1 MKAGIVHPV
10 VTVTKTVSGSTRLV
24 DRGKEGREEGGGGEG
39 GRENG
44 ERERKE
50 GGRNWELGKESL
62 EQGAERLKRSTKG
75 ERLIV
80 LTFSKGVSLRLDR
93 H

>member
-39 GRENG
+39 GEKMG
-44 ERERKE
+44 RERKE
-50 GGRNWELGKESL
+50 GGRSWELGKESL